1 MARYLIEEEGPD
13 GEAISHAGPFDGL
26 AVARAMAHKRAQQ
39 NDRVYLVRDAETGET
54 VARCEPPRKPGEEP
68 TPLARSVRR
77 MRAAN
82 DRLKQALNTPA
93 GGARGGERK

>member
-1 MARYLIEEEGPD
+1 MARYLIQEEGPD
-13 GEAISHAGPFDGL
+13 GEAVSSHGPFEGL
-26 AVARAMAHKRAQQ
+26 AVARAMAQKRAQQ
-39 NDRVYLVRDAETGET
+39 NDRPYVVRNAESGET
-54 VARCEPPRKPGEEP
+54 VVRCEPPRKAGDEP
-68 TPLARSVRR
+68 PLARSVRR

>member
-1 MARYLIEEEGPD
+1 MSRYLIQEEGPD
-13 GEAISHAGPFDGL
+13 GEAVSTHGPLEGL
-26 AVARAMAHKRAQQ
+26 AVARAMAQKWAQQ
-39 NDRVYLVRDAETGET
+39 HDRAYLVRDAESGET
-54 VARCEPPRKPGEEP
+54 IARCEPGRKGGEEA
-68 TPLARSVRR
+68 PLARSVRR

>member
-13 GEAISHAGPFDGL
+13 GQAISRHGPFDGL
-26 AVARAMAHKRAQQ
+26 AVARAMAQKWAQQ
-39 NDRVYLVRDAETGET
+39 NDRVYVVRDAESGET
-54 VARCEPPRKPGEEP
+54 VARCEPARKGGQEP
-68 TPLARSVRR
+68 PLARSVRR

>member
-1 MARYLIEEEGPD
+1 MAQYFVQEEGPED
-13 GEAISHAGPFDGL
+13 DAHSSHGPFEGL
-26 AVARAMAHKRAQQ
+26 AVARAFAQRKSQDTERA
-39 NDRVYLVRDAETGET
+39 VVVRDAGSGEAL
-54 VARCEPPRKPGEEP
+54 ARFEPARPSGDEA

-82 DRLKQALNTPA
+82 DRLKQALNAPA